1 MNVAC
6 ARELRA
12 VYSCMFGVTTASD
25 DYEPVTYVGRFPIDI
40 TTLLVAVHAVT
51 MIAGTLLI
59 AARQSWLVT
68 AMMFDRALVL
78 GAGHLWQ
85 LVTYAFVHQP
95 SIWFV
100 IHLFFLFFFGREVER
115 FIGRRAY
122 IVLYAALLLLPPLLL
137 TIWGLA
143 GRVVYADSDALH
155 FGIFVAFAAIYP
167 GVELLF
173 RIQAKWMALVFGVIA
188 VLQYLAANAWPQ
200 LTALLVSIAF
210 AFFFIRMRGAGPE
223 LEWIGG
229 LKEKFQPKPK
239 FKVVPK
245 PTSRR
250 VVEPEDVHVS
260 IDPLLEKISKHGINS
275 LTASERRALDR
286 ARNQLLNKSK

>member
-1 MNVAC
+1 
-6 ARELRA
+6 
-12 VYSCMFGVTTASD
+12 MFGVTTTSD
-25 DYEPVTYVGRFPIDI
+25 DYEPVTYVGRYPVDV
-40 TTLLVAVHAVT
+40 TMLLVAAHAVT

-59 AARQSWLVT
+59 AAGHGWLVT
-68 AMMFDRALVL
+68 AMMFDSARVL
-78 GAGHLWQ
+78 GGELWQ
-85 LVTYAFVHQP
+85 VVTYAFVHQP

-122 IVLYAALLLLPPLLL
+122 VILYAALLLLPPLLL
-137 TIWGLA
+137 TAWGLA
-143 GRVVYADSDALH
+143 GRITYADSDALH

-167 GVELLF
+167 GVELIF

-200 LTALLVSIAF
+200 LTALLLSIAF

-223 LEWIGG
+223 MEWLGG
-229 LKEKFQPKPK
+229 LREKLQPKPK

-245 PTSRR
+245 PAVRR